1 MRLISFYISLIFDIL
16 GPEVIRAVND
26 FYYLAYEGAVNL
38 DSITN
43 PTDRAAIE
51 TQIRNFG
58 QESLQL
64 LTEPHPPRN
73 SAMNLTPIMYN
84 VTPDDVSIIMKFSSN
99 TPIIH
104 ASANASPTLSSISN
118 INVNRRRLGDN
129 FDEGIQQRH
138 QSFVVTVY
146 TRFIISTSYWD
157 KSFRVSNTDIA
168 KITQV
173 LWTSELRV
181 GFSGSEHSLALQHT
195 LNGDILCSFENS
207 SIMRTP
213 RLLSPLFMN
222 MVLNADSQYT
232 VIDDDRGFV
241 QIIRAHDLQP
251 VYAYPQC
258 DASIC
263 SL

>member
-43 PTDRAAIE
+43 PTNRAAIE

-104 ASANASPTLSSISN
+104 VSANASPTLSSISN

-129 FDEGIQQRH
+129 FDE
-138 QSFVVTVY
+138 
-146 TRFIISTSYWD
+146 
-157 KSFRVSNTDIA
+157 A
-168 KITQV
+168 
-173 LWTSELRV
+173 ELRV
-181 GFSGSEHSLALQHT
+181 GFSGSKHSLALQHT

-213 RLLSPLFMN
+213 RLLSPLFM
-222 MVLNADSQYT
+222 
-232 VIDDDRGFV
+232 VILLF
-241 QIIRAHDLQP
+241 
-251 VYAYPQC
+251 
-258 DASIC
+258 
-263 SL
+263 